1 MNREGY
7 ESYLEKLKGFISNRL
22 VFGRDTISEI
32 KMTRFAVQ
40 FKYKDYID
48 VDILVSPVWWEGHP
62 KNPNMLFAF
71 LRDRVRNDAE
81 ARHRYTFRL
90 AGIQTYSTSFM
101 CTKLLASEHF
111 ADVKMSVCLI
121 DAGSV

>member
-48 VDILVSPVWWEGHP
+48 VDILVSPVWWEGQP
-62 KNPNMLFAF
+62 ISPNMLFAF
-71 LRDRVRNDAE
+71 LRDRVRDDAE
-81 ARHRYTFRL
+81 ARHRYTCSSSWDSNL
-90 AGIQTYSTSFM
+90 
-101 CTKLLASEHF
+101 
-111 ADVKMSVCLI
+111 
-121 DAGSV
+121 